1 MAKAKESVALDDTG
15 KLVLDDQYGQI
26 DPRLYYND
34 LQKWDYCIPG
44 AAQPS
49 LEGTIKALRK
59 TRQLTKLKVL
69 DIGCSY
75 GINAALQRTS
85 LTLDDLYTYYAD
97 PAFADLSPEEMLQRD
112 IPYYREHVTDPDLEV
127 VGLDVSARAIR
138 YAVKAGLLDDGVS
151 ENLEENRISP
161 EAIEAIHDVD
171 LIMSTGAIGY
181 VTEKSMAQVLKASSD
196 KRPWMAHFVLRMMP
210 YEPTAE
216 LLTERGYV
224 TERLPGTFPQR
235 RFASQEER
243 DNVFANLQDRGLD
256 PAGKES
262 EGLYHSEFF
271 LSRPADEVEAV
282 PLETIATAPFP
293 GDES

>member
-34 LQKWDYCIPG
+34 LQKWGYCIPG
-44 AAQPS
+44 AAQPG

-85 LTLDDLYTYYAD
+85 LSLEDLYTYYAD
-97 PAFADLSPEEMLQRD
+97 PAFADLSPEEMLEQD
-112 IPYYREHVTDPDLEV
+112 IPYYREHLTDPDLEV
-127 VGLDVSARAIR
+127 VGLDVSTRAIR
-138 YAVKAGLLDDGVS
+138 YAVKAGLLDDGVA
-151 ENLEENRISP
+151 ENLEEDRISP
-161 EAIEAIHDVD
+161 EAVETLRDVD

-181 VTEKSMAQVLKASSD
+181 VTEKTMAQVLKASSD

-235 RFASQEER
+235 RFASEEER
-243 DNVFANLQDRGLD
+243 ANVFANLQERGID

-282 PLETIATAPFP
+282 PLDAIATAPFP
-293 GDES
+293 GNES